1 MADPLLNYLLLPLLI
16 FFARVADV
24 SFGTMRIIF
33 ISRGLKYLAP
43 VVGFFEISIW
53 LIAISQVL
61 KDGAPA
67 VAFLAYA
74 LGFSC
79 GNFVGILIEEKMAM
93 GISIIRVITQY
104 DATLLINEL
113 KNSGFRTTTVDAKGQ
128 HGDVSLIYTVVKRKE
143 IPVVLRHVNKYNP
156 HAFYTIEDVRN
167 AGGGMFSHKGGIIP
181 KRGFGRFSR
190 KGK

>member
-156 HAFYTIEDVRN
+156 NAFYTIEDVRN
-167 AGGGMFSHKGGIIP
+167 AGGAMFSHKGGIMP
-181 KRGFGRFSR
+181 KRGFESFLK